1 VTRRPAVLYA
11 LAVALI
17 AILVAVGA
25 RRAGRDVSRARTD
38 RTVPV
43 LGTVARPAEGDAAV
57 ARRAAGDAAPANAR
71 KLREVTGVAC
81 YLDGAPVAEAPLMFH
96 GMRWLGRSIVYYDSA
111 GADVRTGADGRF
123 SVSGVTPAPGR
134 IALAGCLDA
143 DPDEALYD
151 AARDETALTVRRGR
165 VRVRVVDDAERPL
178 VWARVRAVAC
188 GADSAGVDS
197 HDVRGAC
204 FAERGTE
211 IVFVAEVGGRL
222 PAEAAFVVPHDRNES
237 EVVLRPRRRAD
248 TAQLRVFV
256 RDRPAATCTVR
267 LATPRTGL
275 PIAAFACSPGARDV
289 FDAPPGTWRLT
300 VTPEGPGGA
309 LPSCDVVLEEGR
321 ETVVSFD
328 FEAGGGG
335 ASPR

>member
-43 LGTVARPAEGDAAV
+43 QGTVARPEEGDAAV

-123 SVSGVTPAPGR
+123 SVCGVTPAPGR

-165 VRVRVVDDAERPL
+165 VAIQTRQ
-178 VWARVRAVAC
+178 
-188 GADSAGVDS
+188 
-197 HDVRGAC
+197 
-204 FAERGTE
+204 
-211 IVFVAEVGGRL
+211 IVI
-222 PAEAAFVVPHDRNES
+222 S
-237 EVVLRPRRRAD
+237 Y
-248 TAQLRVFV
+248 
-256 RDRPAATCTVR
+256 
-267 LATPRTGL
+267 
-275 PIAAFACSPGARDV
+275 
-289 FDAPPGTWRLT
+289 
-300 VTPEGPGGA
+300 
-309 LPSCDVVLEEGR
+309 
-321 ETVVSFD
+321 VSFAKLSGRKRGHTHAKVQLSLLMAQKYSLVLPNCD
-328 FEAGGGG
+328 L
-335 ASPR
+335 